1 MKVIKNFINYI
12 NESSDS
18 DKKLSDKE
26 LIDSLLPDS
35 RETVDKNRRG
45 GLLFPSVNGEDSKV
59 RISSKAGMKEWESK
73 FMDMYGETPR
83 YKVELTDKDLDYNDF
98 HHINDVQSV
107 KIEITNEIFKEKKDR
122 FSRGKSKF
130 LNDPDFPNSSK
141 D

>member
-35 RETVDKNRRG
+35 RETVDMNRRG
-45 GLLFPSVNGEDSKV
+45 GLLFPSANGEDSKV
-59 RISSKAGMKEWESK
+59 RILSKADMKEWESK
-73 FMDMYGETPR
+73 FMDMHGEKPKYR
-83 YKVELTDKDLDYNDF
+83 VTDTEP
-98 HHINDVQSV
+98 VTV
-107 KIEITNEIFKEKKDR
+107 KITNKVFREKKDR

>member
-26 LIDSLLPDS
+26 LIDSLLL
-35 RETVDKNRRG
+35 DKNRRG

-73 FMDMYGETPR
+73 FMDMYGEKPKYRVTDTEPVT
-83 YKVELTDKDLDYNDF
+83 VEI
-98 HHINDVQSV
+98 IN
-107 KIEITNEIFKEKKDR
+107 KFFREKKDR
-122 FSRGKSKF
+122 FSRGKSEF
-130 LNDPDFPNSSK
+130 LNDPDFRNSSK